1 MTALVAE
8 ACASEAA
15 PYGTPGHWCFYTWL
29 SQRGYRTRVTQAE
42 KWRTLGRALAFT
54 IPPGALIG
62 FGLGLLLGGA
72 GASAAAGAVIGLL
85 ITAGM
90 VTFNVS
96 WAVGLI
102 PRGWRESP
110 FLVVLVT
117 RSLVWLVVIIVGVSL
132 PLLTVAGLSLA
143 DLVDQQFVIAVAGSF
158 VAALVVNFVG
168 QVNGLLGRG
177 VLVGLILGRYH
188 RPREEVRIFLLI
200 DLRESTQIAERLGNL
215 RYHAFLSRFISD
227 VTAGVV
233 RYRGEVHRYVGD
245 EVILTWTAEEGLR
258 SAGCVRAVSAIS
270 DTLEAAA
277 TAYEA
282 DFGVVPS
289 FWAGLHMGPVVTGE
303 IGTVKHEIAFLG
315 DTLNT
320 ASRIEQACK
329 ELQRQVLAS
338 AAVISALDLPDDIA
352 SESLGRIE
360 LRGVEDSVELFA
372 LTRVAARPTSA

>member
-1 MTALVAE
+1 M
-8 ACASEAA
+8 
-15 PYGTPGHWCFYTWL
+15 
-29 SQRGYRTRVTQAE
+29 TQAE
-42 KWRTLGRALAFT
+42 KWRTLGRALAVT

-62 FGLGLLLGGA
+62 FGLGLLLGGV

-96 WAVGLI
+96 WAIGLI

-158 VAALVVNFVG
+158 VVALVVNFVG

-233 RYRGEVHRYVGD
+233 RHRGEVHRYVGD

-258 SAGCVRAVSAIS
+258 DAGCVRAVFAIS
-270 DTLEAAA
+270 DTLEAAR

-289 FWAGLHMGPVVTGE
+289 FWAGIHMGAVVTGE

-315 DTLNT
+315 DALNT

-329 ELQRQVLAS
+329 QLRREVLAS
-338 AAVISALDLPDDIA
+338 AAVISALDLPNDIA

-372 LTRVAARPTSA
+372 LTRVAARPTGV

>member
-1 MTALVAE
+1 MT
-8 ACASEAA
+8 
-15 PYGTPGHWCFYTWL
+15 
-29 SQRGYRTRVTQAE
+29 RAE
-42 KWRTLGRALAFT
+42 KWRTLGRAVAVAIL
-54 IPPGALIG
+54 PGALIG
-62 FGLGLLLGGA
+62 FGFGLLLGGA
-72 GASAAAGAVIGLL
+72 GAAAAAGAVIGLL

-96 WAVGLI
+96 WAIGLI

-117 RSLVWLVVIIVGVSL
+117 RSLVWLGVIIAGVSV
-132 PLLTVAGLSLA
+132 PLLTIAGLSLA
-143 DLVDQQFVIAVAGSF
+143 DLVDQQFLIAVAGSF
-158 VAALVVNFVG
+158 VAALVINFVG

-227 VTAGVV
+227 VTAGVA

-258 SAGCVRAVSAIS
+258 DAGCVRAVFAVS
-270 DTLEAAA
+270 DTLEAAR
-277 TAYEA
+277 TAYVA
-282 DFGVVPS
+282 DFGVAPS
-289 FWAGLHMGPVVTGE
+289 FWAGIHMGPVVTGE

-320 ASRIEQACK
+320 ASRIEQASK
-329 ELQRQVLAS
+329 QLRREVLAS
-338 AAVISALDLPDDIA
+338 GAVISALDLPSDIA

-372 LTRVAARPTSA
+372 LTRVAARPTGV

>member
-1 MTALVAE
+1 
-8 ACASEAA
+8 
-15 PYGTPGHWCFYTWL
+15 
-29 SQRGYRTRVTQAE
+29 VTQAE
-42 KWRTLGRALAFT
+42 KWRTVGRALAVT
-54 IPPGALIG
+54 VPLGVLIG

-143 DLVDQQFVIAVAGSF
+143 DLVDQQFVVAVAGSF

-168 QVNGLLGRG
+168 QVDGLLGRG

-188 RPREEVRIFLLI
+188 RPRQEVRIFLLI
-200 DLRESTQIAERLGNL
+200 DMRESTQIAERLGNL

-245 EVILTWTAEEGLR
+245 EVILTWTAEDGLR
-258 SAGCVRAVSAIS
+258 DAGCVRAVFAVS
-270 DTLEAAA
+270 DTLEAAR

-289 FWAGLHMGPVVTGE
+289 FWAGIHMGPVVTGE

-315 DTLNT
+315 DALNT
-320 ASRIEQACK
+320 ASRIEQASK
-329 ELQRQVLAS
+329 QLRREVLAS
-338 AAVISALDLPDDIA
+338 AAVISVLDLPNDIA

-360 LRGVEDSVELFA
+360 LRGVEDSMELFA
-372 LTRVAARPTSA
+372 LTRVAARPTGV

>member
-1 MTALVAE
+1 
-8 ACASEAA
+8 
-15 PYGTPGHWCFYTWL
+15 
-29 SQRGYRTRVTQAE
+29 VTEAE
-42 KWRTLGRALAFT
+42 KWRTLAQVLAVT
-54 IPPGALIG
+54 VPMGTLIG
-62 FGLGLLLGGA
+62 FGLGWLIGGA
-72 GASAAAGAVIGLL
+72 GASMAAGAVIGLL

-96 WAVGLI
+96 WAVGLVS
-102 PRGWRESP
+102 RRWRESP

-117 RSLVWLVVIIVGVSL
+117 RSLVWLAVILVGVSL
-132 PLLTVAGLSLA
+132 PLLTIAGVSMT
-143 DLVDQQFVIAVAGSF
+143 DLVDEQFVISVAASF
-158 VAALVVNFVG
+158 VAALLANFVG

-188 RPREEVRIFLLI
+188 RPREEVRVFLLI
-200 DLRESTQIAERLGNL
+200 DLRGSTLIATRLGNL

-227 VTAGVV
+227 VSASVV
-233 RYRGEVHRYVGD
+233 RYRGDVHRYVGD

-258 SAGCVRAVSAIS
+258 GAGCVRAVFAIS
-270 DTLEAAA
+270 DTLEAAG

-289 FWAGLHMGPVVTGE
+289 FWAGLHLGPVVTGE
-303 IGTVKHEIAFLG
+303 IGTIKHEIAFLG

-320 ASRIEQACK
+320 ASRIQQTGK
-329 ELQRQVLAS
+329 ELQRQFLAS
-338 AAVISALDLPDDIA
+338 AAVISALDLPHDIA

-372 LTRVAARPTSA
+372 MTRVAAWPKTV

>member
-1 MTALVAE
+1 M
-8 ACASEAA
+8 
-15 PYGTPGHWCFYTWL
+15 
-29 SQRGYRTRVTQAE
+29 TQAE
-42 KWRTLGRALAFT
+42 KRRTLGRALAVT

-72 GASAAAGAVIGLL
+72 SASAVAGAVIGLL

-117 RSLVWLVVIIVGVSL
+117 RSLVWLTVIIVGVSL

-143 DLVDQQFVIAVAGSF
+143 DLVDQQFVIAVVGSF

-227 VTAGVV
+227 VTAGVA

-258 SAGCVRAVSAIS
+258 DAGCVRAVFAVS
-270 DTLEAAA
+270 DTLEAAR

-289 FWAGLHMGPVVTGE
+289 FWAGIHMGPVVTGE

-315 DTLNT
+315 DALNT
-320 ASRIEQACK
+320 ASRIEQASK
-329 ELQRQVLAS
+329 QLRRAVLAS
-338 AAVISALDLPDDIA
+338 GAVISALDLPNDIA

-372 LTRVAARPTSA
+372 LTRVAARPKP

>member
-1 MTALVAE
+1 M
-8 ACASEAA
+8 
-15 PYGTPGHWCFYTWL
+15 
-29 SQRGYRTRVTQAE
+29 TQAE
-42 KWRTLGRALAFT
+42 KWRTLGRALAVT

-62 FGLGLLLGGA
+62 LGLGVLLGGVGA
-72 GASAAAGAVIGLL
+72 GAAAGAVIGLL
-85 ITAGM
+85 VTAGM

-117 RSLVWLVVIIVGVSL
+117 RSLVWLIVIIVGVSL

-200 DLRESTQIAERLGNL
+200 DLRESTQVAERLGNL

-258 SAGCVRAVSAIS
+258 DAGCVRAVFAAS
-270 DTLEAAA
+270 DTLETARS
-277 TAYEA
+277 AYEA

-320 ASRIEQACK
+320 ASRIEQASK
-329 ELQRQVLAS
+329 QLRREVLAS

-352 SESLGRIE
+352 SASLGRIE

-372 LTRVAARPTSA
+372 LTRDAARPMGV

>member
-1 MTALVAE
+1 M
-8 ACASEAA
+8 
-15 PYGTPGHWCFYTWL
+15 
-29 SQRGYRTRVTQAE
+29 TQAE
-42 KWRTLGRALAFT
+42 KWRALGRALAVT

-258 SAGCVRAVSAIS
+258 DAGCVRAVFAIS
-270 DTLEAAA
+270 DTLEAAR

-289 FWAGLHMGPVVTGE
+289 FWAGIHMGPVVTGE

-320 ASRIEQACK
+320 ASRIEQASK
-329 ELQRQVLAS
+329 QLRREVLAS
-338 AAVISALDLPDDIA
+338 AAVISALDLPNDIA

-372 LTRVAARPTSA
+372 LTRVAARPTGV